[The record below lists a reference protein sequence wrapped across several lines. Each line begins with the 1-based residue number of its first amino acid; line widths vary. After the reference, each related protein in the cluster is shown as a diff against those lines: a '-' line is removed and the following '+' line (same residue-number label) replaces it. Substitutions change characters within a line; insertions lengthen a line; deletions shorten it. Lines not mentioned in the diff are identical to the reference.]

1 MISNRVFAFSAEK
14 QLFEQNIKHLGAYRA
29 RKVTATLQ
37 QIYPSGIPEHDPP
50 SVVNAPTQTDALR
63 TTRLN

>member
-50 SVVNAPTQTDALR
+50 SVVNAP
-63 TTRLN
+63 